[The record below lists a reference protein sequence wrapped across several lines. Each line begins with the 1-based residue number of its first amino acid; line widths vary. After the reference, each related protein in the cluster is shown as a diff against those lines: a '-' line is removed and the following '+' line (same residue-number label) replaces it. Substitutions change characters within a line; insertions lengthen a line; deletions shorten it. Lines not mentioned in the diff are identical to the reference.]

1 MPRSG
6 AVALTTAL
14 LVTITACSSDPG
26 DADRVATL
34 EQQVDDLLR
43 ENDELRAQLDD
54 ETGPTTTSAGEDGEA
69 GEDGGASGAEPD
81 GLTDTAL
88 AIQRDLQ
95 AAKIT
100 LWALSDAGLVAV
112 DDTWSDAVDELDNCQ
127 VWANRPARAQALL
140 ENDFAT
146 RVYRIVLENSCPEH
160 LPLLEAAA
168 PPPVSIAELNST
180 LGLVAVGWLADPD
193 RETYEAVAA
202 VAESLLE
209 RPLPDELSVDPTRSP
224 TASLREL
231 TEYPGSEDA
240 VREILERLAIG
251 EQYVAAEAAA
261 ETETTIAADDTG
273 DTSPSSS
280 PTSAPATPV
289 TVEELN
295 ALLGPVVQEWVIT
308 PNPATYEAMIAVAAD
323 LLERPLPDDLTDDDS
338 VSAQEVLESLIP
350 YPGSDTEVISI
361 LDQLALDVR
370 L

>member
-14 LVTITACSSDPG
+14 LVTIAACSSEPS

-43 ENDELRAQLDD
+43 QNDELRAQLDED
-54 ETGPTTTSAGEDGEA
+54 TAPTTTTAGEDEA
-69 GEDGGASGAEPD
+69 GGEDGAGGADPD

-140 ENDFAT
+140 ENEFVT

-168 PPPVSIAELNST
+168 PPPVSVAELNST

-261 ETETTIAADDTG
+261 ATETTVADEPDDDTAV
-273 DTSPSSS
+273 SPS

-295 ALLGPVVQEWVIT
+295 AVFGPVVQEWVIT
-308 PNPATYEAMIAVAAD
+308 PNPATYEAMIAVAQD
-323 LLERPLPDDLTDDDS
+323 LLERPLPADLTDDDS
-338 VSAQEVLESLIP
+338 VSAEEVLQSLIP